1 MAAGTAPPSSRTDK
15 QAVQEFTV
23 NSASTPRDEQQD
35 VPSHAAAETTAAG
48 TAPPSPP
55 FDKQAV
61 QDFTVNSASTPR
73 DEQQTDGAR
82 LGQKGKVD
90 PPTKPASSSLVGGE
104 TEKPAPP
111 SPGAAETPLE
121 PRSDQHEARDA
132 HQAQQGATRL
142 RSDGQRPASSPGE
155 VEQAAE
161 PVSESELPARLGK
174 TPALTVESLS
184 LAYTRLHA
192 RKASP
197 KKRVKERDF
206 AKAAAPPTLS
216 ASKKP
221 KLEISMA
228 ASRIQAMYRRRRER
242 LLPKPEL
249 AKLRSVEQLHAV
261 VRIQAAFRGR
271 RERRALKVVR
281 DARAMRIAATARLRV
296 KVHKLHPH
304 DSSSASASP
313 TRDQAQSFLPA
324 AEAPSSGLSSANA
337 PAATNEIRGACRTW
351 LARRILLSLQQK
363 RVQASVIKIQAGIRM
378 RLAQKL
384 RNEKAKLRVSSI
396 ASLRMRAVRIHKLHE
411 GRETAGSSRSRSA
424 SPKGFFDSPTKE
436 REPGTEPQVLSAQED
451 AEADVASRHR
461 AASRIQAS
469 QRGRLARR
477 ELAKE
482 RNERRMDI
490 ASIGALRVKVY
501 NLHGRLSTSKKADDG
516 DGSDGSFF
524 GMFADTA
531 GATPPSLSSVTERDA
546 AVRIQ
551 ACYRGRQGRRLA
563 KQKSVTAVANAAP
576 TALES
581 VRRSLV
587 AAGFAVVGEANA
599 EIGRLLH
606 RASLG
611 LEEAAALGDRAAQ
624 RASIALGETLLHM
637 VVDASTPPISPM
649 PGSDAGS
656 NLGSDAGSDA
666 ASTIPTKE
674 VLELSRSMEKSCVR
688 LEAWLQKRKHSG
700 NRAEETPALGTGI
713 SPLVQRRR
721 QLRELSEE
729 TPKSKSRDSDIPCA
743 EEDDI
748 KKLLQDLGSASIRKR
763 AEEQDKKLELLQ
775 LAPCFLGKCSKC
787 RSEVGDSDFGS
798 VSSELEFSLWGLCPS
813 CQAELFDVPR
823 GGSSP
828 RGDYVLVGGPGGPF
842 EALSPF
848 HPMPLAYPQPEELWA
863 SPYHLFIAQHFL
875 DRRCRELVR
884 KATPTAANLRS
895 LISQDPL
902 RTAVRDD
909 WYLGW
914 AVKAMRH
921 CIFLAMDQHPAL
933 GALLVKTGH
942 ARIFFMEDRF
952 WGAVLVNS
960 DFVGE
965 NLVGKILE
973 EKRMLLRCGM
983 PT

>member
-1 MAAGTAPPSSRTDK
+1 DA
-15 QAVQEFTV
+15 V
-23 NSASTPRDEQQD
+23 NSANTARDEQQD
-35 VPSHAAAETTAAG
+35 VPSHAAAETAAAG
-48 TAPPSPP
+48 TAPPLPRS
-55 FDKQAV
+55 DKQAV
-61 QDFTVNSASTPR
+61 QDFTVNSENTPR
-73 DEQQTDGAR
+73 DEQQDVPSLFSQVSSKQTDGAR
-82 LGQKGKVD
+82 LGQKGEVD
-90 PPTKPASSSLVGGE
+90 PPTKPASSSPGVE
-104 TEKPAPP
+104 TEKPPP
-111 SPGAAETPLE
+111 SPGTAETLLE
-121 PRSDQHEARDA
+121 PRSDQHVARDED
-132 HQAQQGATRL
+132 QAPPAQRSATRL
-142 RSDGQRPASSPGE
+142 RRVDDRVSDA
-155 VEQAAE
+155 
-161 PVSESELPARLGK
+161 SELPVRLEK
-174 TPALTVESLS
+174 APATLTVESLS

-192 RKASP
+192 RKTSP

-206 AKAAAPPTLS
+206 AKAAAPKPTPTPS
-216 ASKKP
+216 AASRNP

-242 LLPKPEL
+242 LRLPKPEV

-271 RERRALKVVR
+271 RERRAVKVVR
-281 DARAMRIAATARLRV
+281 DARADMRIAATARLRV
-296 KVHKLHPH
+296 KVHKLHPY
-304 DSSSASASP
+304 DSSSASPSP
-313 TRDQAQSFLPA
+313 SRDQAQSFLPA

-337 PAATNEIRGACRTW
+337 PAATDEIRGACRAW
-351 LARRILLSLQQK
+351 LARRTLLSLQQK
-363 RVQASVIKIQAGIRM
+363 RVQASVIKIQAVIRM
-378 RLAQKL
+378 RLAQNL
-384 RNEKAKLRVSSI
+384 RKEKAKLRVSSI

-411 GRETAGSSRSRSA
+411 GHEAAGSSRSRSA
-424 SPKGFFDSPTKE
+424 SPKGFFDSPTE
-436 REPGTEPQVLSAQED
+436 ATQVLSAQED
-451 AEADVASRHR
+451 AEADAEADAASRHR
-461 AASRIQAS
+461 AASRIQAL

-477 ELAKE
+477 ELAK
-482 RNERRMDI
+482 RSERRMDI

-501 NLHGRLSTSKKADDG
+501 KLHGRLSTSKKADG
-516 DGSDGSFF
+516 DGSFF

-531 GATPPSLSSVTERDA
+531 GATPPSSSSVTAERDA

-563 KQKSVTAVANAAP
+563 EQQAVTAVANTAP

-656 NLGSDAGSDA
+656 NLGSDAGSDV
-666 ASTIPTKE
+666 ASTTSPTKE

-688 LEAWLQKRKHSG
+688 VEAWLQKRKHSV
-700 NRAEETPALGTGI
+700 NRAEKTPALGTGI

-721 QLRELSEE
+721 ELRELSEVQ
-729 TPKSKSRDSDIPCA
+729 TLKSKSKDVSRA
-743 EEDDI
+743 DDDDDEI
-748 KKLLQDLGSASIRKR
+748 KKLLQNLDSASIRKV
-763 AEEQDKKLELLQ
+763 AEEQEKKLELLQ
-775 LAPCFLGKCSKC
+775 LAPKSVPGESCSKC
-787 RSEVGDSDFGS
+787 GKEVGFGSFGS
-798 VSSELEFSLWGLCPS
+798 VSSELEFSIWGLCAN
-813 CQAELFDVPR
+813 CQAELFDLGPR
-823 GGSSP
+823 GPLGPSP
-828 RGDYVLVGGPGGPF
+828 ERDYVLVGPGGLQGAGTLQ
-842 EALSPF
+842 ALSPF
-848 HPMPLAYPQPEELWA
+848 HPMPVAYPEPEELWA
-863 SPYHLFIAQHFL
+863 SPYHLFMAQHFL
-875 DRRCRELVR
+875 DRRCRELIR
-884 KATPTAANLRS
+884 KAKPAAANLRS
-895 LISQDPL
+895 MISQDPL

-909 WYLGW
+909 WFLGW

-933 GALLVKTGH
+933 AALLVKTGH